1 MIDID
6 FFVQFTHIL
15 SMCLLSVAIFMRIQL
30 MTKKAVKEMEDE
42 AKKEAACIEGKCTL
56 SNNENED
63 DDDDDVEK
71 QSVDIV

>member
-6 FFVQFTHIL
+6 FFVEFTHIL

-30 MTKKAVKEMEDE
+30 MTKKAVKEMKDE
-42 AKKEAACIEGKCTL
+42 TQKEAASVEGKYTL
-56 SNNENED
+56 LNNENDD

-71 QSVDIV
+71 QVDTV